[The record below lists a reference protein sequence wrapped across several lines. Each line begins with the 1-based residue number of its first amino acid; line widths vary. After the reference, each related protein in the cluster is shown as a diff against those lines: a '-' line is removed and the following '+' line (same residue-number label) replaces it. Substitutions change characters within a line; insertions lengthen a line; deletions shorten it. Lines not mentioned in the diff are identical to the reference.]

1 MMRPSHVATYTGRI
15 SDVNSDFLL
24 RLRRVRNED
33 LSISNMDKELFDWA
47 LESEFVFTQTQLNKH
62 TFTVRS
68 HR

>member
-47 LESEFVFTQTQLNKH
+47 LESEFVNKH